1 MFKHILKKTLIAI
14 ATIWLIITISFT
26 LVHTMPGD
34 PIIFLIGEE
43 EYYYLLDNNPAYL
56 EQVTEKFGLNDDLP
70 TQYARYMKS
79 VLTLDFGLS
88 YTNQKPVIENFRSA
102 AYWTLLLSVPT
113 LIISCILGAVLGIHA
128 GIRPGGLFDR
138 IATPFF
144 LFLNTIP
151 SNCLSLLL
159 LIAFAYKLKWVP
171 INGMVSP
178 GLSGAART
186 ASIVQHMI
194 LPLCILILFRTS
206 GDFMLMKSTV
216 SQIRQE
222 EYILTA
228 RAKGIGQNKVLFRHV
243 LKNALVPY
251 STSLCMQ
258 LGGLLSGAMVV
269 EVVFG
274 WKGMGQMMY
283 NAVSCRDFATAQFCF
298 LLSALCVV
306 LSNLLGDIVAAA
318 IRPAHSGGGGR
329 ACVKSI
335 TPPLSQAGASFWRSA
350 WLRFSRISSRRMTP
364 LNWARRI
371 SSPARSICW
380 GRTIWGRIFSARW
393 FTAHACRC
401 CSACFPHCW
410 FR

>member
-1 MFKHILKKTLIAI
+1 MFKHILKKTFIAI

-151 SNCLSLLL
+151 SNCLSH
-159 LIAFAYKLKWVP
+159 AQVGADQRHGFAR
-171 INGMVSP
+171 SFRR
-178 GLSGAART
+178 GADGE
-186 ASIVQHMI
+186 H
-194 LPLCILILFRTS
+194 
-206 GDFMLMKSTV
+206 
-216 SQIRQE
+216 
-222 EYILTA
+222 
-228 RAKGIGQNKVLFRHV
+228 
-243 LKNALVPY
+243 
-251 STSLCMQ
+251 
-258 LGGLLSGAMVV
+258 
-269 EVVFG
+269 
-274 WKGMGQMMY
+274 
-283 NAVSCRDFATAQFCF
+283 
-298 LLSALCVV
+298 
-306 LSNLLGDIVAAA
+306 
-318 IRPAHSGGGGR
+318 RPAHD
-329 ACVKSI
+329 
-335 TPPLSQAGASFWRSA
+335 SA
-350 WLRFSRISSRRMTP
+350 AVHFDSV
-364 LNWARRI
+364 
-371 SSPARSICW
+371 
-380 GRTIWGRIFSARW
+380 
-393 FTAHACRC
+393 
-401 CSACFPHCW
+401 PHVG
-410 FR
+410 

>member
-128 GIRPGGLFDR
+128 GIR
-138 IATPFF
+138 
-144 LFLNTIP
+144 
-151 SNCLSLLL
+151 LSLLL

-318 IRPAHSGGGGR
+318 IDPRIREEAAER
-329 ACVKSI
+329 A
-335 TPPLSQAGASFWRSA
+335 
-350 WLRFSRISSRRMTP
+350 
-364 LNWARRI
+364 
-371 SSPARSICW
+371 
-380 GRTIWGRIFSARW
+380 
-393 FTAHACRC
+393 
-401 CSACFPHCW
+401 
-410 FR
+410 

>member
-1 MFKHILKKTLIAI
+1 MFHASTSSSIRLSSFLARNSRLVNCGRLCPSAPAI
-14 ATIWLIITISFT
+14 S
-26 LVHTMPGD
+26 
-34 PIIFLIGEE
+34 
-43 EYYYLLDNNPAYL
+43 
-56 EQVTEKFGLNDDLP
+56 
-70 TQYARYMKS
+70 
-79 VLTLDFGLS
+79 
-88 YTNQKPVIENFRSA
+88 
-102 AYWTLLLSVPT
+102 
-113 LIISCILGAVLGIHA
+113 
-128 GIRPGGLFDR
+128 
-138 IATPFF
+138 
-144 LFLNTIP
+144 
-151 SNCLSLLL
+151 
-159 LIAFAYKLKWVP
+159 VP

-318 IRPAHSGGGGR
+318 IDPRIREEAAER
-329 ACVKSI
+329 A
-335 TPPLSQAGASFWRSA
+335 
-350 WLRFSRISSRRMTP
+350 
-364 LNWARRI
+364 
-371 SSPARSICW
+371 
-380 GRTIWGRIFSARW
+380 
-393 FTAHACRC
+393 
-401 CSACFPHCW
+401 
-410 FR
+410 

>member
-102 AYWTLLLSVPT
+102 AYWTLLLSIPT

-318 IRPAHSGGGGR
+318 IDPRIREEAAER
-329 ACVKSI
+329 A
-335 TPPLSQAGASFWRSA
+335 
-350 WLRFSRISSRRMTP
+350 
-364 LNWARRI
+364 
-371 SSPARSICW
+371 
-380 GRTIWGRIFSARW
+380 
-393 FTAHACRC
+393 
-401 CSACFPHCW
+401 
-410 FR
+410 

>member
-178 GLSGAART
+178 GLSGAAQDALHPRDQLYNVEWLDK
-186 ASIVQHMI
+186 IVIRPGVEPAHAVGHAVFRREENDRRLVAALAHLRHERKAVHARHHHIEHNGVI
-194 LPLCILILFRTS
+194 L
-206 GDFMLMKSTV
+206 
-216 SQIRQE
+216 
-222 EYILTA
+222 
-228 RAKGIGQNKVLFRHV
+228 RALKIGERLHAVKAAVDAVALGFECFGEDAVEVLFV
-243 LKNALVPY
+243 LHDQNTHTRP
-251 STSLCMQ
+251 S
-258 LGGLLSGAMVV
+258 LLSVCRLIIIPQGMPVCKTRKCTGRRAVGAFGF
-269 EVVFG
+269 VFG
-274 WKGMGQMMY
+274 
-283 NAVSCRDFATAQFCF
+283 
-298 LLSALCVV
+298 
-306 LSNLLGDIVAAA
+306 
-318 IRPAHSGGGGR
+318 
-329 ACVKSI
+329 
-335 TPPLSQAGASFWRSA
+335 
-350 WLRFSRISSRRMTP
+350 
-364 LNWARRI
+364 
-371 SSPARSICW
+371 
-380 GRTIWGRIFSARW
+380 
-393 FTAHACRC
+393 
-401 CSACFPHCW
+401 
-410 FR
+410 

>member
-269 EVVFG
+269 
-274 WKGMGQMMY
+274 
-283 NAVSCRDFATAQFCF
+283 
-298 LLSALCVV
+298 
-306 LSNLLGDIVAAA
+306 
-318 IRPAHSGGGGR
+318 
-329 ACVKSI
+329 
-335 TPPLSQAGASFWRSA
+335 
-350 WLRFSRISSRRMTP
+350 
-364 LNWARRI
+364 
-371 SSPARSICW
+371 
-380 GRTIWGRIFSARW
+380 
-393 FTAHACRC
+393 
-401 CSACFPHCW
+401 
-410 FR
+410 

>member
-1 MFKHILKKTLIAI
+1 MPPLFSIHKNNINFGRVCKTFVFLHSAAEVPAASGRNRGDFLLLKHILKKTLIAV

-128 GIRPGGLFDR
+128 GIRPGGWFDR

-178 GLSGAART
+178 
-186 ASIVQHMI
+186 
-194 LPLCILILFRTS
+194 
-206 GDFMLMKSTV
+206 
-216 SQIRQE
+216 E
-222 EYILTA
+222 
-228 RAKGIGQNKVLFRHV
+228 
-243 LKNALVPY
+243 
-251 STSLCMQ
+251 
-258 LGGLLSGAMVV
+258 
-269 EVVFG
+269 
-274 WKGMGQMMY
+274 
-283 NAVSCRDFATAQFCF
+283 
-298 LLSALCVV
+298 
-306 LSNLLGDIVAAA
+306 
-318 IRPAHSGGGGR
+318 
-329 ACVKSI
+329 
-335 TPPLSQAGASFWRSA
+335 
-350 WLRFSRISSRRMTP
+350 
-364 LNWARRI
+364 
-371 SSPARSICW
+371 
-380 GRTIWGRIFSARW
+380 
-393 FTAHACRC
+393 
-401 CSACFPHCW
+401 
-410 FR
+410 

>member
-159 LIAFAYKLKWVP
+159 
-171 INGMVSP
+171 
-178 GLSGAART
+178 R
-186 ASIVQHMI
+186 
-194 LPLCILILFRTS
+194 ILILFRTS

-318 IRPAHSGGGGR
+318 IDPRIREEAAER
-329 ACVKSI
+329 A
-335 TPPLSQAGASFWRSA
+335 
-350 WLRFSRISSRRMTP
+350 
-364 LNWARRI
+364 
-371 SSPARSICW
+371 
-380 GRTIWGRIFSARW
+380 
-393 FTAHACRC
+393 
-401 CSACFPHCW
+401 
-410 FR
+410 

>member
-138 IATPFF
+138 VATPFF

-186 ASIVQHMI
+186 
-194 LPLCILILFRTS
+194 
-206 GDFMLMKSTV
+206 
-216 SQIRQE
+216 
-222 EYILTA
+222 
-228 RAKGIGQNKVLFRHV
+228 GIGQNKVLFRHV

-318 IRPAHSGGGGR
+318 IDPRIREEAAER
-329 ACVKSI
+329 A
-335 TPPLSQAGASFWRSA
+335 
-350 WLRFSRISSRRMTP
+350 
-364 LNWARRI
+364 
-371 SSPARSICW
+371 
-380 GRTIWGRIFSARW
+380 
-393 FTAHACRC
+393 
-401 CSACFPHCW
+401 
-410 FR
+410 

>member
-88 YTNQKPVIENFRSA
+88 IPTRSPSSKISVPPRIGRCCC
-102 AYWTLLLSVPT
+102 SVPT

-243 LKNALVPY
+243 LKKRALVPY

-318 IRPAHSGGGGR
+318 IDPRIREEAAER
-329 ACVKSI
+329 A
-335 TPPLSQAGASFWRSA
+335 
-350 WLRFSRISSRRMTP
+350 
-364 LNWARRI
+364 
-371 SSPARSICW
+371 
-380 GRTIWGRIFSARW
+380 
-393 FTAHACRC
+393 
-401 CSACFPHCW
+401 
-410 FR
+410 